1 MWFPEVNRAH
11 ALLWRPGV
19 KSSFR
24 LEPPDHLHSGCDN
37 SPQPRKHPA
46 SLGFSHFWA
55 SQTLI
60 RQFILFSA
68 WLLSLLNRVGRF
80 FLACSFSLWG
90 LCVCV
95 NLLVGV
101 YIHVCSCV
109 WKLEMHVECISW
121 IAFHIYFLRQGLLLS
136 LKLIDLAWLT
146 SQWVSGICLSLPI

>member
-80 FLACSFSLWG
+80 LLACSFSLWG

-95 NLLVGV
+95 NLLVGI
-101 YIHVCSCV
+101 YTCV
-109 WKLEMHVECISW
+109 FLCLEARNACWV
-121 IAFHIYFLRQGLLLS
+121 YFLDCFPHLFLETRFIAEPEAHWFGLT
-136 LKLIDLAWLT
+136 D
-146 SQWVSGICLSLPI
+146 